1 MDVLKVI
8 LTVVLVLI
16 SIGMTVIILMQEGK
30 GNGLS
35 GGIAGG
41 SGDSYVSPQQGSYS
55 RRQDGT
61 LHHDSCNCFHG
72 NFSDSEYSVIR
83 RSSSYRNRTAVF
95 CMDLFI

>member
-41 SGDSYVSPQQGSYS
+41 SGDSQPQQGSYS